1 MKFRE
6 VSAKQ
11 VGGLTA
17 AALLAGG
24 AAKWKLE
31 SFRRRLYDEDSQ
43 AFEFLLHNPSFFRFF
58 KKDVRVLAEF
68 WKIHFAYLLLAAHDE
83 EGFVHIMKN
92 LNTNDRLKVF
102 HYLDHQLQLG
112 LYITEKKIQDS
123 VEKSIIA
130 VSQAGL
136 TQPRAVAAVATR
148 VGGMGESAPLGLTGE
163 GLVLE
168 STPFARRI
176 SRPSTARAAG
186 ELADSIPPE
195 TAEELV
201 VENASLV
208 QPQWSQRRAL

>member
-31 SFRRRLYDEDSQ
+31 SFRRRLYDRDHR

-58 KKDVRVLAEF
+58 KKDVRVLAQF

-83 EGFVHIMKN
+83 EGFVRIMKD
-92 LNTNDRLKVF
+92 LNTNDYFKVSN
-102 HYLDHQLQLG
+102 YLEHK
-112 LYITEKKIQDS
+112 LYITEKKIRDA

-130 VSQAGL
+130 VSQARL
-136 TQPRAVAAVATR
+136 TQPRALAVG
-148 VGGMGESAPLGLTGE
+148 VHDMSAPLGLAGE
-163 GLVLE
+163 LVE
-168 STPFARRI
+168 SNTPLARRI

-201 VENASLV
+201 VENASLA
-208 QPQWSQRRAL
+208 QPLLEGMM